1 MESIVKK
8 LEATESKP
16 SKLVLENRKILEI
29 SGVTKVISVNTTNAE
44 LLVSGTKLYITGNDI
59 SIEKLDVDS
68 GVLKL
73 EGNFNEFRYTG
84 KGTKLS
90 FFKRL
95 FK

>member
-8 LEATESKP
+8 LEVVESKP

-29 SGVTKVISVNTTNAE
+29 SGVSKVTSVNTTNAE
-44 LLVSGTKLYITGNDI
+44 LVVSGTKLYIIGTDI

-68 GVLKL
+68 GALKL
-73 EGNFNEFRYTG
+73 VGNFNEFRYTG
-84 KGTKLS
+84 KGTKTS
-90 FFKRL
+90 FLKRL

>member
-8 LEATESKP
+8 LDVVESKP
-16 SKLVLENRKILEI
+16 SKLVLENRKALEI
-29 SGVTKVISVNTTNAE
+29 TGVSKVVSVNTTNAE
-44 LLVSGTKLYITGNDI
+44 VVVSGTKLYIDGNDI

-68 GVLKL
+68 GILNL
-73 EGNFNEFRYTG
+73 SGNFNEFRYTG
-84 KGTKLS
+84 KGKVS